1 VVIVGN
7 IFSNIAVCN
16 LYPTLIAQHNYCESA
31 GTHVIAMVEAIIG
44 NINHLSKNAILDY
57 SC

>member
-1 VVIVGN
+1 
-7 IFSNIAVCN
+7 
-16 LYPTLIAQHNYCESA
+16 
-31 GTHVIAMVEAIIG
+31 MVEAIIG